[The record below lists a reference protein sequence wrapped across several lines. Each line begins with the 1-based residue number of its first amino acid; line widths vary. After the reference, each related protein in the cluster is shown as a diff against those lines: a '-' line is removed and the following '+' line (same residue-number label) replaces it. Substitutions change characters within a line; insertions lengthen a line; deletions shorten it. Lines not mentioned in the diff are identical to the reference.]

1 MICLY
6 FHVNPADSKLFH
18 GLAVHWVLVK
28 RRFGEI
34 IYIDISSS
42 LSVGVHIELFTFE
55 SISVTLF
62 DLHLRKHLSLPLV
75 SSFVNWR
82 D

>member
-6 FHVNPADSKLFH
+6 FHVNPADCKLFY

-28 RRFGEI
+28 RRSGEI

-42 LSVGVHIELFTFE
+42 LSVEVHIELFTFE
-55 SISVTLF
+55 SICVTLF
-62 DLHLRKHLSLPLV
+62 DSHLRKHLSLPLV
-75 SSFVNWR
+75 SSFVNWK